1 MKMEQFITRNELM
14 EIMRISSST
23 LQRYMNEGLPYFKF
37 KGRVLFNQNK
47 VQDFLTENTFEYE
60 SYQQWKQNNKN
71 KYQNS

>member
-1 MKMEQFITRNELM
+1 MEQFITRNELM

-37 KGRVLFNQNK
+37 KGRVFFNQDK
-47 VQDFLTENTFEYE
+47 VQGFLIENTFEYE